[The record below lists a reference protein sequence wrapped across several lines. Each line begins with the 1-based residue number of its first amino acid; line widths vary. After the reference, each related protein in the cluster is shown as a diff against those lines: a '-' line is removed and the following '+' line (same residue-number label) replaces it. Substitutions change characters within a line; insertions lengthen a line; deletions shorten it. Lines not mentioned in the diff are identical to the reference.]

1 MPKTA
6 SVDDLIQLIAQ
17 SQDVNGAMA
26 SGYVL
31 AIEFFDANGDYWITT
46 LTDDQKPV
54 WQHKAILNEALDYL
68 TETQT
73 DELDEGDED
82 DE

>member
-31 AIEFFDANGDYWITT
+31 AIEFFDADGVYWITT

-68 TETQT
+68 AETQT
-73 DELDEGDED
+73 DELDEGDEL

>member
-1 MPKTA
+1 MPETA
-6 SVDDLIQLIAQ
+6 NVDDLIQLIAQ

-31 AIEFFDANGDYWITT
+31 AIEFFDADGVYWITT

-68 TETQT
+68 AETQT

>member
-31 AIEFFDANGDYWITT
+31 AIEFFDADGLYWITT

-68 TETQT
+68 AETQT

>member
-6 SVDDLIQLIAQ
+6 SVDDLIQLIVQ

-31 AIEFFDANGDYWITT
+31 AIEFFDADGVYWITT

-68 TETQT
+68 AETQT
-73 DELDEGDED
+73 DELDEGDEL

>member
-68 TETQT
+68 AETQT
-73 DELDEGDED
+73 DDIEEGDELDE
-82 DE
+82 

>member
-68 TETQT
+68 AETQNDELNEG
-73 DELDEGDED
+73 DELDE
-82 DE
+82 

>member
-68 TETQT
+68 AETQT
-73 DELDEGDED
+73 DELDEGDEL

>member
-1 MPKTA
+1 MPEPSQTIDA
-6 SVDDLIQLIAQ
+6 LIQLIAQ
-17 SQDVNGAMA
+17 GQDTNGAVA

-31 AIEFFDANGDYWITT
+31 AIEFFDVDGVYWITT

-68 TETQT
+68 SETQT
-73 DELDEGDED
+73 EEVELTDD

>member
-6 SVDDLIQLIAQ
+6 TVDDLIQLIAQ
-17 SQDVNGAMA
+17 GQDVNGAMA

-68 TETQT
+68 AETQT
-73 DELDEGDED
+73 DELDEGDEL

>member
-68 TETQT
+68 AETQNDDIDEG
-73 DELDEGDED
+73 DELDE
-82 DE
+82 

>member
-31 AIEFFDANGDYWITT
+31 AIEFFDADGVYWITT

-68 TETQT
+68 AETQT
-73 DELDEGDED
+73 DDIDEGDEL

>member
-31 AIEFFDANGDYWITT
+31 AIEFFDADGLYWITT

-68 TETQT
+68 AETQT
-73 DELDEGDED
+73 DELDEGEED

>member
-1 MPKTA
+1 MSEAKPTIDA
-6 SVDDLIQLIAQ
+6 LIAIIAQ
-17 SQDVNGAMA
+17 GQDSNGAIA

-68 TETQT
+68 SETQI
-73 DELDEGDED
+73 EEVAVD
-82 DE
+82 DDD

>member
-1 MPKTA
+1 MQNPTQTIDA
-6 SVDDLIQLIAQ
+6 LIQLIAQ
-17 SQDVNGAMA
+17 GQDTNGAVA

-31 AIEFFDANGDYWITT
+31 AIEFFDVDGVYWITT

-68 TETQT
+68 SETQAEVELT
-73 DELDEGDED
+73 DDED
-82 DE
+82 E